1 MCVNQYL
8 KEIKGTFKSESSTL
22 ITLKNDCS
30 CFYDLF
36 KKIINSDDPGT
47 YYYWP
52 WVMLLTFGT
61 VSRLG
66 YLIKDE

>member
-36 KKIINSDDPGT
+36 KNNE
-47 YYYWP
+47 
-52 WVMLLTFGT
+52 F
-61 VSRLG
+61 
-66 YLIKDE
+66 

>member
-8 KEIKGTFKSESSTL
+8 KEIKGTFKSESSAL

-36 KKIINSDDPGT
+36 KK
-47 YYYWP
+47 
-52 WVMLLTFGT
+52 
-61 VSRLG
+61 
-66 YLIKDE
+66 